1 VAPSTE
7 IIRQTLLAL
16 EERGGAMLVEVL
28 AGKIGMPVFRMGGF
42 LSGLQRVLNLE
53 GYQVLSVDKA
63 SDTVRLNLDLLKTQ
77 FDLSKP

>member
-1 VAPSTE
+1 
-7 IIRQTLLAL
+7 
-16 EERGGAMLVEVL
+16 MLVVVL
-28 AGKIGMPVFRMGGF
+28 AGRIGLQVFRMGGF

-77 FDLSKP
+77 FDLLKP